1 MPQHSANIAPT
12 WSQNETRDF
21 QNRAQIEPGGAKKD
35 DDNDNDA
42 DDDADDDNNDAA
54 DDDDDDCD
62 DDDDAD
68 RPGMAPGSLQGPI
81 FFAISKPKPE
91 NYPRKLP
98 EAQFYPFPSP
108 T

>member
-42 DDDADDDNNDAA
+42 DDDADDDDNDAA

-62 DDDDAD
+62 DDDDVS
-68 RPGMAPGSLQGPI
+68 RGLRMARVSLSYFRMLIVLRVLQMMLLTMI
-81 FFAISKPKPE
+81 LCHTCSVWAS
-91 NYPRKLP
+91 
-98 EAQFYPFPSP
+98 A
-108 T
+108 